1 MCGVVER
8 LLAKRG
14 ISGAELEEFLDPSL
28 KRLADA
34 TELPGIR
41 EAVEAIIP
49 FVRDRR
55 PIVVFGDY
63 DCDGVC
69 ACTILVRTICR
80 LGGDVEAFM
89 PQRFDEGYGMTPK
102 SVERMVK
109 EHPDVALVV
118 SVDCGVTS
126 AKEVK
131 WLKDRG
137 IAVVVTDHHLPP
149 EELPECDALVDPK
162 VPGQRAGAAAMGA
175 QDICGAGVAFFLANA
190 LTARAVEL
198 GLYGG
203 EKFSAPLL
211 VLAGLA
217 TVVDIVPMLK
227 QNRILSANAMR
238 SFWRRAPL
246 GLRELMLR
254 AQRRAED
261 MVTSHDFGFVI
272 GPRINAAGRVASAEE
287 SYRLLMAEERE
298 EARSLAQRIE
308 VLNVERKSVENGMT
322 EQALAQVPEGSVSAV
337 VVNSLDGTDPSKWS
351 SGVCGIVA
359 SRILGQRGVPVAVA
373 VDGHGSVRA
382 PEGYDVHAALSA
394 CAEFLERFGGHTAA
408 GGFTVKEGM
417 FEEFRAAFM
426 SACEAQKG
434 GAVAVGEFRE
444 PELWLGPEDLTM
456 ELHEDLMRLEP
467 FGEGN
472 PEPVFGLRGV
482 ALTDAR
488 QMGGDGRHAAFSFAG
503 GIPRATWWGHG
514 NDVEELRGH
523 ASGRFDITFTL
534 GVSEWGGDGPRLEL
548 RLCDVRLVPVSTQA
562 IAP

>member
-14 ISGAELEEFLDPSL
+14 FFGAELEEFLDPSL

-34 TELPGIR
+34 TEIPGIR
-41 EAVEAIIP
+41 EAADAIIP
-49 FVRDRR
+49 FMRDRR

-69 ACTILVRTICR
+69 ACTILVKTIRR
-80 LGGDVEAFM
+80 LGGAAEAFL
-89 PQRFDEGYGMTPK
+89 PQRFGEGYGMTPK

-109 EHPDVALVV
+109 EHPGVALVV
-118 SVDCGVTS
+118 TVDCGVTS

-149 EELPECDALVDPK
+149 EELPGCDALVDPK
-162 VPGQRAGAAAMGA
+162 VPGQRAGAEAVGA

-227 QNRILSANAMR
+227 QNRILSANAMKA
-238 SFWRRAPL
+238 FWRRAPL

-254 AQRRAED
+254 AQRRAEE

-272 GPRINAAGRVASAEE
+272 GPRINAAGRMASAME
-287 SYRLLMAEERE
+287 SYRLLMAEDRE
-298 EARSLAQRIE
+298 EARGLAQRIE

-322 EQALAQVPEGSVSAV
+322 EQALAQVPADDVAAV
-337 VVNSLDGTDPSKWS
+337 VVNSLDGADPSKWS
-351 SGVCGIVA
+351 IGVCGIVA

-373 VDGHGSVRA
+373 VDGHGSARA
-382 PEGYDVHAALSA
+382 PEGYDVHAALSE
-394 CAEFLERFGGHTAA
+394 CAAFLERFGGHTAA
-408 GGFTVKEGM
+408 GGFTLKEGM
-417 FEEFRAAFM
+417 FEGFRAAFM
-426 SACEAQKG
+426 AACEAQKG
-434 GAVAVGEFRE
+434 ALGTAAGVFRE
-444 PELWLGPEDLTM
+444 PELWIEPENLTL
-456 ELHEDLMRLEP
+456 ELHNDLKRLEP

-503 GIPRATWWGHG
+503 GIPRAIWWGHG
-514 NDVEELRGH
+514 KDVEDMRGRS
-523 ASGRFDITFTL
+523 SGRFDITFTL
-534 GVSEWGGDGPRLEL
+534 DVSEWGGEGPRLEL
-548 RLCDVRLVPVSTQA
+548 CLCDMVGC
-562 IAP
+562 